1 MTSVQGLAHWS
12 GCVIRSSPFIRAA
25 SPTGTVASV
34 WPTQW
39 PVRGTR
45 WPPTELGHG
54 DHAHSGEECVV
65 LLLGHLLRTERREQS
80 HSRGCFVIVEDF
92 AVELGFLSPQIWF
105 PPASEQTYL
114 CGQPEAAAGVHAAQA
129 AQSSPAEARPFPPAR
144 PWLCCVSHYLPSS
157 SAHSAPTLVLFT

>member
-92 AVELGFLSPQIWF
+92 AVELGFF
-105 PPASEQTYL
+105 PPRFGFLLLQSRL
-114 CGQPEAAAGVHAAQA
+114 ISAGSPKPLQVSMRLRLHSQA
-129 AQSSPAEARPFPPAR
+129 RRKPDPS
-144 PWLCCVSHYLPSS
+144 LPHVPGC
-157 SAHSAPTLVLFT
+157 AV